1 MSITVEER
9 DCRLRLPAVLSYAF
23 RPLFLAA
30 GSWAIV
36 SIALWLAMFLGY
48 VRLPTRF
55 DPLTWHIHEMLF
67 GFVMA
72 AVGGFLLTAIANWTK
87 RLPVRGYPL
96 ALLTGLWLLG
106 RIACLISAEL
116 PAWLAIGGDLSFP
129 LKSSRA
135 GTGAIC

>member
-9 DCRLRLPAVLSYAF
+9 ARRLRLTAVLSYAF

-67 GFVMA
+67 GFVMSLCL
-72 AVGGFLLTAIANWTK
+72 VRCWPRHRLLV
-87 RLPVRGYPL
+87 PD
-96 ALLTGLWLLG
+96 
-106 RIACLISAEL
+106 RI
-116 PAWLAIGGDLSFP
+116 PFTP
-129 LKSSRA
+129 
-135 GTGAIC
+135 